1 MRRNYFCFINNSL
14 DKGSAKPLNIRVDME
29 PATKEDLR
37 ELKTDLVK
45 LMDVK
50 FEAVSAKFETVSAKF
65 ETVATKEELV
75 ILESRMFK
83 WGLSLVISNVSIA
96 IAISFAAQKLLG

>member
-1 MRRNYFCFINNSL
+1 MRRNYFCFINISL
-14 DKGSAKPLNIRVDME
+14 DKSYAKPLNIKVDMQ

-37 ELKTDLVK
+37 ELKTELVK
-45 LMDVK
+45 LMDV
-50 FEAVSAKFETVSAKF
+50 KF

-96 IAISFAAQKLLG
+96 IAISFAAQNCLDNPWLFNHNASILP

>member
-1 MRRNYFCFINNSL
+1 
-14 DKGSAKPLNIRVDME
+14 ME

-75 ILESRMFK
+75 ILKSRMFK

-96 IAISFAAQKLLG
+96 IAISFAACLTKNCWDNPWLFNHNASILP

>member
-1 MRRNYFCFINNSL
+1 
-14 DKGSAKPLNIRVDME
+14 ME

-50 FEAVSAKFETVSAKF
+50 FEAVLAKF

-75 ILESRMFK
+75 ILEGRMFK

-96 IAISFAAQKLLG
+96 IAISFATQKLLG